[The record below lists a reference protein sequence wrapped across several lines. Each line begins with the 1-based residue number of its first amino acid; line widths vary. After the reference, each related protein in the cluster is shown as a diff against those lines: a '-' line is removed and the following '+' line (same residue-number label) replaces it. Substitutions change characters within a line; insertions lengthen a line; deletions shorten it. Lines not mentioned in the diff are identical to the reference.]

1 MARRL
6 VRIAALTTVFAPSF
20 AVALGLGSIETES
33 ALNEPLEARIPLQ
46 SADVEEVR
54 TLNATL
60 ASPEAF
66 DRAGL
71 ERPFTLSRLE
81 FEVVTEG
88 VREPYLAIRTSEAV
102 REPFLAF
109 LVELNWAGG
118 RLIREYTMLL
128 DPPVHSPEEESG
140 AAVAEGDAP
149 SDARSREGEGQP
161 SATAGRSRPEDV
173 AEAGAPQQIEVRSND
188 TLWEIAEGARP
199 DDGVSVHQ
207 MMMALLEANPEA
219 FTNGNVNNLR
229 AGAVLQVPDREETQV
244 LSAGEARQRF
254 AAQVEAW
261 QSGRAPEPSQEP
273 PQEEQVAEETPEPG
287 EGRLEVVAAGET
299 SGSNATASLMED
311 DLEATPENVERLQSQ
326 VAALRESEASLRSE
340 NEELRQQT
348 DELME
353 RVEALERTLDIQVEG
368 AVPGMP
374 DAAGEDEPELA
385 QGQDDA
391 SADEAD
397 AAASADDAEGAASD
411 AEAAASADAA
421 DAPDMAAAE
430 EAGGQPGDTAADTAA
445 DDGEAASDEAAM
457 ASADTTDE
465 AAEEGAA
472 SAGDG
477 ADEEAADTEQP
488 TEEAAAEE
496 ETAAAGEEEP
506 AEAATGTTSGPLAAL
521 WQNPR
526 SLGLG
531 AAGVLALSVLALL
544 VVRRRR
550 NAAEDAS
557 ASVAAA
563 SELDEA
569 AAQSIGVP
577 AEEAGQPAAGEES
590 TAQDAPTEPRG
601 DVDPLEEIEVYMAYG
616 RYDQARDLLA
626 TAVAGE
632 PERKD
637 LRLKQLEIH
646 ALTHDRGGFE
656 TDAQELYALVDG
668 PDDPVWQ
675 QAREMGR
682 EIAPEHPLF
691 AEDGGN
697 LRSPAM
703 ASEPA
708 PAVAE
713 EPVASPETVEP
724 ASGGAAADEA
734 TDEDDFGDLDFSLDD
749 TDEAPAGAPAAA
761 REEPAPAEGEGDA
774 DDAFSLDFDLEDFQA
789 PAGGDEAA
797 PAADESA
804 AAPAAEEPADDDFS
818 LDFEAWGTDTSS
830 EEAPA
835 AGETAEADEA
845 TEDDDDAP
853 TYSLD
858 DLDLGGEDDA
868 EAEEEGLRYD
878 GLPESDA
885 EASAGDDDLSF
896 AADDAPGEE
905 PGETEAEVAQPVEQE
920 ASAGGEQDADDA
932 DDDLFDAG
940 DENSTK
946 LDLARAYLDMGDSE
960 GARSL
965 LDEVIQEGSDEQKAE
980 AESLYD
986 QAR

>member
-46 SADVEEVR
+46 SADVEEIE

-71 ERPFTLSRLE
+71 ERPFMLSRLE

-88 VREPYLAIRTSEAV
+88 TREPYLAIRTSEAV

-149 SDARSREGEGQP
+149 SDAGADDGEGQP
-161 SATAGRSRPEDV
+161 SATAGSRSRPEDV
-173 AEAGAPQQIEVRSND
+173 AEAGGAQDIEVRSDD
-188 TLWEIAEGARP
+188 TLWEIADDARP
-199 DDGVSVHQ
+199 DDGVTVHQ

-219 FTNGNVNNLR
+219 FTDGNVNNLR
-229 AGAVLQVPDREETQV
+229 AGAVLQVPDREEAQV
-244 LSAGEARQRF
+244 LSAGEARQQF

-261 QSGRAPEPSQEP
+261 QSGRAPEPSQEA
-273 PQEEQVAEETPEPG
+273 PQEEQVAEQAPEPD

-299 SGSNATASLMED
+299 SGEDATASLMED
-311 DLEATPENVERLQSQ
+311 DIEATPENVERLQSE

-348 DELME
+348 DELLE

-385 QGQDDA
+385 EAEDDT
-391 SADEAD
+391 
-397 AAASADDAEGAASD
+397 AAGE
-411 AEAAASADAA
+411 AEAEASGET
-421 DAPDMAAAE
+421 AE
-430 EAGGQPGDTAADTAA
+430 AQDVAEDEETGSQPGDTAADEASE
-445 DDGEAASDEAAM
+445 DGEAASDEAGM
-457 ASADTTDE
+457 ASADTADE
-465 AAEEGAA
+465 AAEQDTA
-472 SAGDG
+472 SAGED
-477 ADEEAADTEQP
+477 AADAEQAG
-488 TEEAAAEE
+488 EDAAAEAE
-496 ETAAAGEEEP
+496 ASAAEEEEP
-506 AEAATGTTSGPLAAL
+506 AETATGTQGGPLAAL
-521 WQNPR
+521 WQDPR

-531 AAGVLALSVLALL
+531 AAGVLAVGLLALL
-544 VVRRRR
+544 MVRRRR
-550 NAAEDAS
+550 NGAEDAS

-569 AAQSIGVP
+569 AAESIGVP
-577 AEEAGQPAAGEES
+577 AEEPEHPAAGEES
-590 TAQDAPTEPRG
+590 TAEEGTTEPRG

-668 PDDPVWQ
+668 PEDPTWQ

-691 AEDGGN
+691 AEDDGN
-697 LRSPAM
+697 LRSPATA

-708 PAVAE
+708 PAAAE
-713 EPVASPETVEP
+713 DPVTLPESMEA
-724 ASGGAAADEA
+724 ASGGAVADETA
-734 TDEDDFGDLDFSLDD
+734 ADEDDFGDLDFSLDD
-749 TDEAPAGAPAAA
+749 TDEESAGVAAAAPEEPAAA
-761 REEPAPAEGEGDA
+761 EDKAEA

-789 PAGGDEAA
+789 PAGADEAPPA
-797 PAADESA
+797 SDDSPAATDAGAS
-804 AAPAAEEPADDDFS
+804 EEDDFS
-818 LDFEAWGTDTSS
+818 LDFEAWGSDTPS

-835 AGETAEADEA
+835 EEDRAEVAET
-845 TEDDDDAP
+845 TEDDDAP

-858 DLDLGGEDDA
+858 DLDLGGDDDA

-878 GLPESDA
+878 GLPDTESDA
-885 EASAGDDDLSF
+885 EMTADDDDLSF
-896 AADDAPGEE
+896 AVDDAGDTPAEQPGEAA
-905 PGETEAEVAQPVEQE
+905 AEVVEPLE
-920 ASAGGEQDADDA
+920 EETSADAGGEQDADEA
-932 DDDLFDAG
+932 DEDLFDAG

-965 LDEVIQEGSDEQKAE
+965 LDEVIQEGSEEQKAE